1 MYGGV
6 AISISCLYQRVYAEM
21 STIDKILISCAIA
34 VIVFTITM
42 IVIFCIFQSV
52 PDTLIENFFNLFTGE
67 IVLTFCIWWI
77 KKKYSKEK
85 EKKDE

>member
-1 MYGGV
+1 MGERE
-6 AISISCLYQRVYAEM
+6 QM
-21 STIDKILISCAIA
+21 STIDKILISCALA
-34 VIVFTITM
+34 VIVFTVTM

-85 EKKDE
+85 ENDREIKK